1 MAYRMKGADQEQQAG
16 GTGHLDGLLPL
27 FRELNG
33 LKRVR
38 VAGKNGSWAERL
50 FLRAWT
56 RLVAQEDI
64 GQVAREETAAA
75 VVATLLAGIDA
86 EVLAAGGVPPG
97 ARLEILQRAF
107 DTPARPL
114 PPTLADTLRAT
125 LTDEPA
131 RSPTAAVPS
140 FVPLLAAQPRAGA
153 TRPGHPRVMLEPAE
167 NHAEHC
173 AVVAVNGVLAAGVFG
188 ADLAGP
194 FLTGLAHHLHNAYL
208 PDAGDA
214 GDALLGEHQRPLMD
228 FCRARALRE
237 LPAFLHEPVRRC
249 LTSVYRADTP
259 EARAFQ
265 AADSVDRVL
274 EMEWHARS
282 AAFTLETALDEM
294 DIIHP
299 GPVQAFQLEV
309 TRTLRLHSM
318 SQPLPPCN

>member
-1 MAYRMKGADQEQQAG
+1 MKGIDHGQPVEG
-16 GTGHLDGLLPL
+16 VDHLDRLLPL
-27 FRELNG
+27 CRELNG

-38 VAGKNGSWAERL
+38 VAGKDGSWAERL
-50 FLRAWT
+50 FVRAWA
-56 RLVAQEDI
+56 RLIAAEDV
-64 GQVAREETAAA
+64 GQVAREETASA

-86 EVLAAGGVPPG
+86 EVLAAGGIPPG

-107 DTPARPL
+107 DTACQPLSPAS
-114 PPTLADTLRAT
+114 AGSLRAT
-125 LTDEPA
+125 LKDEPTREPVA
-131 RSPTAAVPS
+131 TVPP

-153 TRPGHPRVMLEPAE
+153 TRPGYPRVMLEPTE

-188 ADLAGP
+188 ADPAGP

-214 GDALLGEHQRPLMD
+214 GDSLLGEHQRPLTEN
-228 FCRARALRE
+228 CRARALQE
-237 LPAFLHEPVRRC
+237 LPAFLHEPIRQC
-249 LTSVYRADTP
+249 LMAVYRADTP

-274 EMEWHARS
+274 EMEWHARC
-282 AAFTLETALDEM
+282 AAFTLEVALDEM

-309 TRTLRLHSM
+309 MRAMGLNPM
-318 SQPLPPCN
+318 SRSLLPCD

>member
-1 MAYRMKGADQEQQAG
+1 MNGVDHGPPAEEVA
-16 GTGHLDGLLPL
+16 HLDRLLPL

-38 VAGKNGSWAERL
+38 VAGKDGSWAERL
-50 FLRAWT
+50 FVRAWA
-56 RLVAQEDI
+56 RLIAAEDVAR
-64 GQVAREETAAA
+64 VAREETASA

-86 EVLAAGGVPPG
+86 QVLADGGLPAE
-97 ARLEILQRAF
+97 ARREILHRAF
-107 DTPARPL
+107 DTACHPLSPAS
-114 PPTLADTLRAT
+114 AESLRAAVT
-125 LTDEPA
+125 AEPVRPPA
-131 RSPTAAVPS
+131 PAVPPG
-140 FVPLLAAQPRAGA
+140 VRLLAAQPRAGA
-153 TRPGHPRVMLEPAE
+153 TRPGYPRVVLEPAE

-188 ADLAGP
+188 ADPAGP

-214 GDALLGEHQRPLMD
+214 GDSLLGEHQRPLLEN
-228 FCRARALRE
+228 CRARALQE
-237 LPAFLHEPVRRC
+237 LPAFLHEPIRRG
-249 LTSVYRADTP
+249 LTAVYRADTP

-282 AAFTLETALDEM
+282 AAFTLETALGEM

-309 TRTLRLHSM
+309 MRALRLG
-318 SQPLPPCN
+318 

>member
-1 MAYRMKGADQEQQAG
+1 MEDNNH
-16 GTGHLDGLLPL
+16 GHPAEGVGRLDGLLPL

-38 VAGKNGSWAERL
+38 VAGKTGSWAERL
-50 FLRAWT
+50 FVRAWA
-56 RLVAQEDI
+56 RLIAEEEV
-64 GQVAREETAAA
+64 GQVAREETASA

-86 EVLAAGGVPPG
+86 EVLANGGIP
-97 ARLEILQRAF
+97 AEAHLEILRRAF
-107 DTPARPL
+107 DAASASLAPA
-114 PPTLADTLRAT
+114 LARSLRAT
-125 LTDEPA
+125 LTAGPT
-131 RSPTAAVPS
+131 RRPTAAVPP

-153 TRPGHPRVMLEPAE
+153 TRPGYPRVMLEPAE

-214 GDALLGEHQRPLMD
+214 GDSLLGDHQRPLMNH
-228 FCRARALRE
+228 CRARALRE
-237 LPAFLHEPVRRC
+237 LPAFLHEPIRQC
-249 LTSVYRADTP
+249 LTAVYRADTP

-282 AAFTLETALDEM
+282 AAFTLETALGKM

-299 GPVQAFQLEV
+299 GPVQAFQREV
-309 TRTLRLHSM
+309 VRALGLK
-318 SQPLPPCN
+318 

>member
-1 MAYRMKGADQEQQAG
+1 MDGSDQGQPTAGA
-16 GTGHLDGLLPL
+16 GHLEGLLPL
-27 FRELNG
+27 CRELNG

-50 FLRAWT
+50 FVRAWA
-56 RLVAQEDI
+56 RLIAGENLA
-64 GQVAREETAAA
+64 QVAHEETGSA

-86 EVLAAGGVPPG
+86 EVLADGGLPAG
-97 ARLEILQRAF
+97 ARLDILRRAF
-107 DTPARPL
+107 DAACPPL
-114 PPTLADTLRAT
+114 APTLAGCLRAT
-125 LTDEPA
+125 LADAPT
-131 RSPTAAVPS
+131 RGSTAAVPP
-140 FVPLLAAQPRAGA
+140 FVPLLAGQPRAGA
-153 TRPGHPRVMLEPAE
+153 TRPGHPRILLEPAE

-188 ADLAGP
+188 ADPAGP

-214 GDALLGEHQRPLMD
+214 GDSLLGDYQRPLMD
-228 FCRARALRE
+228 HCRARAMQE
-237 LPAFLHEPVRRC
+237 LPAFLHEPIRQC
-249 LTSVYRADTP
+249 LTVVYRADTP

-282 AAFTLETALDEM
+282 AAFTLETALGEM

-309 TRTLRLHSM
+309 MRAMGLK
-318 SQPLPPCN
+318 

>member
-1 MAYRMKGADQEQQAG
+1 MT
-16 GTGHLDGLLPL
+16 GTGINHGPRAEGTDSLARVLPL

-33 LKRVR
+33 LKRIR
-38 VAGKNGSWAERL
+38 VAGKDGSRAQRL
-50 FLRAWT
+50 FVRAWT
-56 RLVAQEDI
+56 RLIAGEDA
-64 GQVAREETAAA
+64 GQVAREETALAI
-75 VVATLLAGIDA
+75 VATLLAGIDA
-86 EVLAAGGVPPG
+86 EVLTIGEIPAGT
-97 ARLEILQRAF
+97 RLEIFQRAF
-107 DTPARPL
+107 DAACHGFPDASAGP
-114 PPTLADTLRAT
+114 LRAA
-125 LTDEPA
+125 LTGEPA
-131 RSPTAAVPS
+131 RTPTAAVPP

-153 TRPGHPRVMLEPAE
+153 TRPGHPRVILEPAE

-188 ADLAGP
+188 ADTAGP

-214 GDALLGEHQRPLMD
+214 GDHLLGKYLRPLMD
-228 FCRARALRE
+228 HCRARALQE
-237 LPAFLHEPVRRC
+237 LPAFLHEAVHQC
-249 LTSVYRADTP
+249 LMAVYRADTP

-282 AAFTLETALDEM
+282 AAFTLDVALGDM

-309 TRTLRLHSM
+309 MRAMGLKSTS
-318 SQPLPPCN
+318 PPSSPCP

>member
-1 MAYRMKGADQEQQAG
+1 MNGVDHGPPPEG
-16 GTGHLDGLLPL
+16 VGHLERLLPL
-27 FRELNG
+27 CRELNG
-33 LKRVR
+33 LKRIR
-38 VAGKNGSWAERL
+38 VAGKDGSWAERL
-50 FLRAWT
+50 FVRAWT
-56 RLVAQEDI
+56 RLIAAEDV
-64 GQVAREETAAA
+64 GQVACEETASA

-86 EVLAAGGVPPG
+86 EVLADGGLPAGV
-97 ARLEILQRAF
+97 RLEVLRRAF
-107 DTPARPL
+107 DAASQPL
-114 PPTLADTLRAT
+114 PPALAEPLRAA
-125 LTDEPA
+125 LTDA
-131 RSPTAAVPS
+131 PTRKPTPAVPPC
-140 FVPLLAAQPRAGA
+140 VRLLAAQPRAGA

-188 ADLAGP
+188 ADPAGP

-214 GDALLGEHQRPLMD
+214 GDSLLGGHQRALLEN
-228 FCRARALRE
+228 CRARALRE
-237 LPAFLHEPVRRC
+237 LPAFLHEPIRHC
-249 LTSVYRADTP
+249 LTAVYRADTA

-282 AAFTLETALDEM
+282 AAFTLETALGEM

-309 TRTLRLHSM
+309 MRVLRFK
-318 SQPLPPCN
+318 

>member
-1 MAYRMKGADQEQQAG
+1 MEGTDQGQPAEKIGQ
-16 GTGHLDGLLPL
+16 LDRLLPL

-50 FLRAWT
+50 FVRAWA
-56 RLVAQEDI
+56 RLIAQEEI
-64 GQVAREETAAA
+64 GQIAREETASA

-86 EVLAAGGVPPG
+86 EVLAAGGLSSG

-107 DTPARPL
+107 DLVCRPL
-114 PPTLADTLRAT
+114 PPALTDALRAT
-125 LTDEPA
+125 LTDEPVRQPA
-131 RSPTAAVPS
+131 AAVPP

-153 TRPGHPRVMLEPAE
+153 TRPGYPRVMLEPAE

-214 GDALLGEHQRPLMD
+214 GDSLLGEHQRPLMD

-237 LPAFLHEPVRRC
+237 LPAFLHEPVLHC

-282 AAFTLETALDEM
+282 AAFTLETALGEM

-309 TRTLRLHSM
+309 TRTLRVHSM